1 MTNLVILVG
10 RTEMSQLLFPVQLF
24 CILLTRTINKH
35 AEGSVGCVQPEC
47 AVPLGT
53 YNFRNFQPEF
63 SLVEWKA
70 PFDSEYDHHSAVE
83 VVETSVTANNS
94 YSGLRSPARSYLG
107 YLRVTLV
114 FKPFT
119 VLLFIIVKETH
130 PLILNVV
137 YVFFQ
142 RGETALHIACRRRHI
157 TIVRLLLRNGA
168 AVDAKTQVEINNLL
182 VMV

>member
-1 MTNLVILVG
+1 MEI
-10 RTEMSQLLFPVQLF
+10 
-24 CILLTRTINKH
+24 
-35 AEGSVGCVQPEC
+35 A
-47 AVPLGT
+47 
-53 YNFRNFQPEF
+53 
-63 SLVEWKA
+63 
-70 PFDSEYDHHSAVE
+70 E
-83 VVETSVTANNS
+83 VVKTSVTASNS
-94 YSGLRSPARSYLG
+94 YSGLRSPGRSCSG

-114 FKPFT
+114 FKLVT
-119 VLLFIIVKETH
+119 VLLFITVKETH